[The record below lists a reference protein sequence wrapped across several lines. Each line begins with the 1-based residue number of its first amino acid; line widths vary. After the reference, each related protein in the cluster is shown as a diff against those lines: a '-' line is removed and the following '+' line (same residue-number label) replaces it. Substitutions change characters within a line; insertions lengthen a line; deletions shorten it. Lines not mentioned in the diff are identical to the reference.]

1 MSAYNNEY
9 SVLEQDNQLERQE
22 PLYHLFVGLLLQP
35 CYQTAKELYWA
46 LQEAS
51 ASPYT
56 PLTDVQVELSEAL
69 FVLLQVLQTN
79 RDLDTGNPLWLV
91 PLRLANIATQ
101 MPFSLQNS
109 KPVYVVRRL
118 KSNPF
123 QLGVFATSKPLYTEQ
138 VFPNQAMAELA
149 AYRNQPFTGVY
160 DSYFYNTHY
169 GAGAPKAHRRI
180 VSIPERTRTAGNR

>member
-9 SVLEQDNQLERQE
+9 SVLEQDNPLERQE
-22 PLYHLFVGLLLQP
+22 PLYHLFVQLLMQP

-46 LQEAS
+46 LDEAS

-79 RDLDTGNPLWLV
+79 RTLDTGNPLWLIT
-91 PLRLANIATQ
+91 LRLTQLATQ
-101 MPFSLQNS
+101 GTLPSEEE

-118 KSNPF
+118 KTNPF
-123 QLGVFATSKPLYTEQ
+123 QLGVFATTKPLYTEQ
-138 VFPNQAMAELA
+138 VFPSKAMAELA

-160 DSYFYNTHY
+160 DSYFNNTHY
-169 GAGAPKAHRRI
+169 GAGAPKAYRRI
-180 VSIPERTRTAGNR
+180 VSVPERTRTPGSR